1 MVKKLTQHGNSLALV
16 LDKPI
21 LELLKI
27 SKDTPLEIATD
38 GKNIVIT
45 PTTSRTRRKKFEA
58 AFEKTNKRHKNT
70 FKALSQ

>member
-27 SKDTPLEIATD
+27 SKDTPLEISTD

-45 PTTSRTRRKKFEA
+45 PAQNIARRKKFEA
-58 AFEKTNKRHKNT
+58 AFDKINKRHKNT
-70 FKALSQ
+70 FKALAR

>member
-45 PTTSRTRRKKFEA
+45 PAQSMARRKKFEM
-58 AFEKTNKRHKNT
+58 AFEKINKRHKNT
-70 FKALSQ
+70 FKALA